1 MVISPD
7 NSTVATSQTGSISAW
22 RLCNGQR
29 VFSVEEHRVTAPICV
44 FEKENT
50 VLLATIINQNVKLYN
65 LQTGH
70 LIQEI
75 YDSKLQKHNAMSTPL
90 FVCPLEDHSVL
101 YSGRDNLSSVTS
113 SSGWIRAAH
122 LDTGEVVEK
131 LQVNPNNMVHFIGVT
146 QPDMLLLVLS
156 EGAPDLRKGSAVQTK
171 FFTLELWDITK
182 KILVRKLA
190 DLSDKVRCYA
200 LSSNKSKAL
209 TLGNS
214 RFLSNA
220 NVFRAE
226 VKVFDLKSG
235 DVIERMLTY
244 PSTIHLMEFIDSNH
258 VITASRDK
266 IVRLWDLERNVASP
280 SEESE
285 EEAELEIVDLHGYH
299 AICWEKNGVR
309 LVDLQAG
316 HFIQF
321 VNGIQPQ
328 MVFVN
333 DSDVIIASSGK
344 LHLYD
349 LNQRQRIRQFEGDV
363 YHAGLTNSC
372 FIYKQVQVI
381 AISCDQ
387 RSLCVFDIGSGRRI
401 AQLQCEHIRR

>member
-7 NSTVATSQTGSISAW
+7 NSTVVTSQTGSISAW
-22 RLCNGQR
+22 RLSNGKR
-29 VFSVEEHRVTAPICV
+29 LFSVEEHRVIAPICV
-44 FEKENT
+44 FKKENT
-50 VLLATIINQNVKLYN
+50 VTLATIISQKVKLFN
-65 LQTGH
+65 LQTGN
-70 LIQEI
+70 LIQEV
-75 YDSKLQKHNAMSTPL
+75 YDSMLQKHSAMSSPL
-90 FVCPLEDHSVL
+90 FVCPLEDQSVL
-101 YSGRDNLSSVTS
+101 FAGRDNLSPAS
-113 SSGWIRAAH
+113 SSRGWIRAAH

-131 LQVNPNNMVHFIGVT
+131 LQVNPNNMVHFIGAPE
-146 QPDMLLLVLS
+146 PDMFLLVLS
-156 EGAPDLRKGSAVQTK
+156 EGATDLRKGSAVQTK
-171 FFTLELWDITK
+171 FFTLELWDVTK
-182 KILVRKLA
+182 KILFRKLA

-214 RFLSNA
+214 RFLPNA

-235 DVIERMLTY
+235 DVIERILTY

-280 SEESE
+280 SEENE
-285 EEAELEIVDLHGYH
+285 EEAELEIVDMHGYH

-309 LVDLQAG
+309 LIDLQAG

-344 LHLYD
+344 LHLFD

-363 YHAGLTNSC
+363 YQAGLTNSC
-372 FIYKQVQVI
+372 FVYKQVQVI
-381 AISCDQ
+381 AISSDQ
-387 RSLCVFDIGSGRRI
+387 QSLCVFDISSGRRI

>member
-7 NSTVATSQTGSISAW
+7 NSTVVTSQTGSISAW
-22 RLCNGQR
+22 RLSNGKR
-29 VFSVEEHRVTAPICV
+29 LFSVEEHRVIAPICV
-44 FEKENT
+44 FKKENT
-50 VLLATIINQNVKLYN
+50 VTLATIVSQKVKLFN
-65 LQTGH
+65 LQTGN
-70 LIQEI
+70 LIQEV
-75 YDSKLQKHNAMSTPL
+75 YDSMLQKHSAMSSPL
-90 FVCPLEDHSVL
+90 FVCPLEDQSVL
-101 YSGRDNLSSVTS
+101 FAGRDNLSPAS
-113 SSGWIRAAH
+113 SSRGWIRAAD

-131 LQVNPNNMVHFIGVT
+131 LQVNPNNMVHFIGVPE
-146 QPDMLLLVLS
+146 PDMLLLVLS
-156 EGAPDLRKGSAVQTK
+156 EGATDLRKGSAVQTK
-171 FFTLELWDITK
+171 FFTLELWDVTK
-182 KILVRKLA
+182 KILFRKLA

-214 RFLSNA
+214 RFLPNA

-235 DVIERMLTY
+235 DVIERILTY

-280 SEESE
+280 SEENE
-285 EEAELEIVDLHGYH
+285 EEAELEIVDMHGYH

-309 LVDLQAG
+309 LIDLQAG

-344 LHLYD
+344 LHLFD

-363 YHAGLTNSC
+363 YQAGLTNSC
-372 FIYKQVQVI
+372 FVYKQVQVI
-381 AISCDQ
+381 AISSDQ
-387 RSLCVFDIGSGRRI
+387 QSLCVFDISSGRRI